1 MFYFFELPEYLFLL
15 GQQSYSSLPCVI
27 VTSVQILIVMYHSKK
42 KKKRDQFWCL
52 TFGFGS
58 CLQNSVIVRSWVSCS
73 ISLWLMDSMDVSL
86 SKLQETAKDREAWCA
101 AVHGGHKKSDMT

>member
-42 KKKRDQFWCL
+42 KKKGTDFDVWHL
-52 TFGFGS
+52 VLGA
-58 CLQNSVIVRSWVSCS
+58 VS
-73 ISLWLMDSMDVSL
+73 
-86 SKLQETAKDREAWCA
+86 KTQ
-101 AVHGGHKKSDMT
+101 